1 MEKVFGMLIMTLLE
15 LLQFFVSII
24 FYYLILIIQKT
35 TLLVLDEGLT
45 EGIDGN
51 VDSTKYKLVLTL
63 VRQM

>member
-1 MEKVFGMLIMTLLE
+1 M
-15 LLQFFVSII
+15 SII

-35 TLLVLDEGLT
+35 TLLVLDEGPT

-63 VRQM
+63 VRQMWNFA